1 MTNSTFQGWADTLVQ
16 SVQGLWMDFV
26 NFIPTLVGAL
36 VVFLVTWIAG
46 IILAKVTL
54 RVLNAI
60 QADRVFDQVGVMKHL
75 HDSGVEWEF
84 SSFVAGVVKWFFI
97 IAGFLAAVDILGL
110 NQVSA

>member
-60 QADRVFDQVGVMKHL
+60 QADRVL
-75 HDSGVEWEF
+75 TR
-84 SSFVAGVVKWFFI
+84 
-97 IAGFLAAVDILGL
+97 LA
-110 NQVSA
+110 